1 MPKSRTCYKK
11 LRSQVQCPLAF
22 RFCFAEKIPF
32 FGFNKKI
39 TGVVFEQRFR
49 NPAPGHV
56 NFLCNLPMVSCK
68 IKCQLWKTE
77 KSFTVF

>member
-32 FGFNKKI
+32 FGFNKK
-39 TGVVFEQRFR
+39 
-49 NPAPGHV
+49 
-56 NFLCNLPMVSCK
+56 LPELYLSSGSGIRLRAM
-68 IKCQLWKTE
+68 
-77 KSFTVF
+77 